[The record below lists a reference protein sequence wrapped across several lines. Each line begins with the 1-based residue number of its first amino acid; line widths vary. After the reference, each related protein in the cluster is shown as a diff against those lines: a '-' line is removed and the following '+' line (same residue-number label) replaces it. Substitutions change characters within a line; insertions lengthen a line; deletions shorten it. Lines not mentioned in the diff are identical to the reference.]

1 MPWGSR
7 PFGCATQQ
15 SPNNVQAYTNLCT
28 VAMQVGKF
36 DDAVAAFSKCVH
48 LLPNRAEPLLNLAL
62 AYKSKG
68 MEAEAAAAYQ
78 RASQLSQKHP

>member
-1 MPWGSR
+1 
-7 PFGCATQQ
+7 
-15 SPNNVQAYTNLCT
+15 
-28 VAMQVGKF
+28 MQVGKF
-36 DDAVAAFSKCVH
+36 DDAVAAFSKCVQ

-68 MEAEAAAAYQ
+68 MEVEAAAAYQ